1 MMFDHIQNL
10 DKSRTNWR
18 IKARCTR
25 FWQTVSNK
33 TNDIKGYNFILLDDD
48 NSHIHAYA
56 YPDNW
61 TAIGKE
67 VVEGNVYV
75 IENFQVRDS
84 TGKLK
89 PVSNKLCIRLLSSTI
104 IIDQPN
110 DLLIPVHKF
119 EFMDLGDLSEEAKK
133 IVGDEN
139 PEFAI
144 DIIGVVENFHK
155 MKKVPT
161 KIGQREVVRFL
172 IADGRYIDLKFNSCF
187 VTPPDP
193 YILDLGRHIIL
204 ANLTSNNT

>member
-1 MMFDHIQNL
+1 MFDHIQNL

-48 NSHIHAYA
+48 VNILICFVILLAKNARLYIGYETDIRCIATCLQNSHIHAYA

-144 DIIGVVENFHK
+144 G
-155 MKKVPT
+155 
-161 KIGQREVVRFL
+161 
-172 IADGRYIDLKFNSCF
+172 
-187 VTPPDP
+187 
-193 YILDLGRHIIL
+193 
-204 ANLTSNNT
+204 